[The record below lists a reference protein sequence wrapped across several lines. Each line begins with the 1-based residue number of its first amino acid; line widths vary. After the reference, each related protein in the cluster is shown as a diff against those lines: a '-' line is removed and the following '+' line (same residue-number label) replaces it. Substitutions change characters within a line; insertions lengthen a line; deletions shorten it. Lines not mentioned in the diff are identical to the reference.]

1 MSHEQLEQLNT
12 LQPEID
18 ALMAKVRAMG
28 IGCLFLYEVDGAN
41 IGEQKNDFFYD
52 DSYDV
57 EKHEFL
63 DAIANAAGI

>member
-1 MSHEQLEQLNT
+1 MSDKLAELNT

-18 ALMAKVRAMG
+18 ALVAKVRAMG
-28 IGCLFLYEVDGAN
+28 IGCLFLYEVDGSN
-41 IGEQKNDFFYD
+41 IGQPRNDFFYD